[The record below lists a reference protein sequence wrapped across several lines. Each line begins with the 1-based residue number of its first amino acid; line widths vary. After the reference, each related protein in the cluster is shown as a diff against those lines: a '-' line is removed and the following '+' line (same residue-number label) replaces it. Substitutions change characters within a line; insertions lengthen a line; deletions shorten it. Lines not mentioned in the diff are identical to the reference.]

1 MRLPIA
7 IVGVASLLSYAGC
20 SPISPRAT
28 NDSELAARLPD
39 ADGSDLFAFRP
50 QARQLEIGDEV
61 PDFELRDPT
70 GASLN
75 LSELRGRVI
84 VMIFFTAAN
93 DPEGGHELL
102 ARLGEVAHALGSRLI
117 DRVVL
122 MPVLIS
128 DSGDADARLSDASA
142 SVPQDGPRWLFVRAG
157 PEPTALLAT
166 AFRVVMWKDA
176 DGNIGHTF
184 NTVVIDPRGRFFDRF
199 PGLDA
204 WSPIDVVAATNLA
217 ANR

>member
-28 NDSELAARLPD
+28 NDSELTARLPD
-39 ADGSDLFAFRP
+39 TDDSDLLAFRP
-50 QARQLEIGDEV
+50 HARQLEIGDEV

-84 VMIFFTAAN
+84 VMTFFTAAD
-93 DPEGGHELL
+93 DPEGGREPL
-102 ARLGEVAHALGSRLI
+102 ARLGEVANALGPRLI

-122 MPVLIS
+122 MPVLIA
-128 DSGDADARLSDASA
+128 DSADADARLSNASA
-142 SVPQDGPRWLFVRAG
+142 SVPQDGPQWLFVRAG

-166 AFRVVMWKDA
+166 AFGVVMWKDA

-199 PGLDA
+199 PGLDS
-204 WSPIDVVAATNLA
+204 WSPIDVVAATNVA